1 MPRVSVVMP
10 VYNSQK
16 YLAEAID
23 SILAQTFSDL
33 ELIIVDDGSAD
44 STASIVRAYAQRD
57 SRIRFMQLA
66 RNMGI
71 ADARN
76 HGIAAASGEFAT
88 MMDGDDISLPQR
100 LEKQVG
106 FLRANPAIGV
116 VGVCGRAVNE
126 DLAPLYDFRLPQ
138 RHACIA
144 FDMFVG
150 IGLIYTTI
158 MLRLATLKA
167 LGGYEAGRRA
177 GEERELAWRLLF
189 EGRQRFANLP
199 DQLLLYR
206 RHSSGISSDR
216 DPKRDAERLD
226 VQRRQL
232 EQLWGEA
239 PADSI
244 DRFMR
249 LAAQGKLGIS
259 ERAAAKRD
267 MLRLIDALIKH
278 DLVDADE
285 RPRLEA
291 ETRRRLESLHPRLWQ
306 KFTHWRR
313 YRLPWLFPDPY
324 DLY

>member
-1 MPRVSVVMP
+1 
-10 VYNSQK
+10 
-16 YLAEAID
+16 
-23 SILAQTFSDL
+23 
-33 ELIIVDDGSAD
+33 
-44 STASIVRAYAQRD
+44 
-57 SRIRFMQLA
+57 
-66 RNMGI
+66 MGI
-71 ADARN
+71 
-76 HGIAAASGEFAT
+76 
-88 MMDGDDISLPQR
+88 
-100 LEKQVG
+100 
-106 FLRANPAIGV
+106 
-116 VGVCGRAVNE
+116 CGRAVNE

-138 RHACIA
+138 RHASIA

-150 IGLIYTTI
+150 VGLIYSTI
-158 MLRLATLKA
+158 MLRLKTLNA
-167 LGGYEAGRRA
+167 IGGYEAGRRA

-206 RHSSGISSDR
+206 RHGSGLSSDR
-216 DPKRDAERLD
+216 DPKREAERLD
-226 VQRRQL
+226 VQRRKL
-232 EQLWGEA
+232 KQLWGEA

-291 ETRRRLESLHPRLWQ
+291 ETRRRLESLRPRLWQ

-324 DLY
+324 DRY